1 MGRGCSSTVAKDHR
15 WSLFLPEDA
24 HDVDRV
30 SIQWTSV
37 VSTPWAVLSEK
48 PVFEA

>member
-1 MGRGCSSTVAKDHR
+1 MGRGYSSAVAKGHR

-37 VSTPWAVLSEK
+37 VSTSWAMLPEK
-48 PVFEA
+48 TVFEA